1 MKNGI
6 FRKNNDDN
14 WNETYSEETF
24 IDDELDSAMM
34 DNVVNRKNKE
44 EFQNIMDSSSRN
56 LDGYWD
62 KNNIFIKIITYI
74 IWIFAILGVL
84 YYLIL
89 WFSNK

>member
-6 FRKNNDDN
+6 FGKNNDDN
-14 WNETYSEETF
+14 CNETYSEETF
-24 IDDELDSAMM
+24 TDDYLDSAMM

-44 EFQNIMDSSSRN
+44 EFENIMDNASKK
-56 LDGYWD
+56 LDSYWD

-74 IWIFAILGVL
+74 IWTFAILGVL

>member
-1 MKNGI
+1 MRNSI

-24 IDDELDSAMM
+24 TDDELNSAMM

-44 EFQNIMDSSSRN
+44 EFQNIMDNASRN

-62 KNNIFIKIITYI
+62 KNNIFIKLITYI
-74 IWIFAILGVL
+74 IWTFAILGVL
-84 YYLIL
+84 YYLVL